1 MKKFTML
8 SSVLVSALMLVV
20 ASCSSEDVAGVDT
33 QNGKGTTSFLAVNI
47 ENVGSAPAYVGS
59 APASRSYEQGDGTY
73 ENGTEAESKINKVRF
88 YFFNGDGTPYLLVK
102 KDPSQAESVNYL
114 DKSVVQHGGNNDQ
127 TVETKTDAVLVI
139 EGDTKTVPASVIAVI
154 NPDVLENTTLHNG
167 KSMTIS
173 ELRTSA
179 TGSKFYDT
187 TNGFVMSN
195 SVYESAG
202 QDICSTPVAN
212 NVFST
217 SDKAL
222 RNPVDIYVERVNAK
236 VNAKIDKNY
245 KRTGETENAWSQNAE
260 GKYQIK
266 VGSIDVTTYKENTN
280 STPTTHKYPVYAV
293 VQGWQVAD
301 ANGKAEVCKQIKT
314 SWFAGELG
322 INPWTTSDYHRSF
335 WSESVPFNSG
345 AVTGANRP
353 VNPSFNDI
361 NMPLS
366 DVFAATPVYTLPN
379 TPDAVV
385 KNPKTSDND
394 LTKLIVAAKL
404 VYKDADD
411 SYKTAQVCQYRGLTY
426 LGEEAVKKQIVGG
439 FARYFKKTTTESGDV
454 YKSIEAS
461 DIAFK
466 TVVPGSPESSEVK
479 NYEVVATL
487 ASTVGDLYVKNGDAW
502 TIASKDDVNAA
513 LAKETAQV
521 RSTDG
526 ATYYYTPIKHLGD
539 AGKLGEYGIVRNHS
553 YQVTIQNIKGFGTP
567 VYNPDQKI
575 DPMIPSDEN
584 TYLAASIKVLSWRVV
599 SSNVD
604 LDQTK

>member
-8 SSVLVSALMLVV
+8 SSVMASALMLTV
-20 ASCSSEDVAGVDT
+20 ASCSSEDVAGGDS
-33 QNGKGTTSFLAVNI
+33 QNDKGTTSFLAVNI
-47 ENVGSAPAYVGS
+47 ENVGSAPA
-59 APASRSYEQGDGTY
+59 SRSNEQGDGTY

-114 DKSVVQHGGNNDQ
+114 DKSVEQHGGNNDQ

-222 RNPVDIYVERVNAK
+222 GNPVDIYVERVNAK

-245 KRTGETENAWSQNAE
+245 IRTGETENAWSQNAE

-266 VGSIDVTTYKENTN
+266 VGSIDVTTYEENTN

-353 VNPSFNDI
+353 VNHSFNGI

-502 TIASKDDVNAA
+502 TIAPKDDVNAA

-567 VYNPDQKI
+567 VYNPDQEI

>member
-1 MKKFTML
+1 MKKFTMF
-8 SSVLVSALMLVV
+8 SSVLASALMLTV
-20 ASCSSEDVAGVDT
+20 ASCSSEDVTGGDA
-33 QNGKGTTSFLAVNI
+33 QNGKGATSYLAVNI
-47 ENVGSAPAYVGS
+47 ENVGSAPA
-59 APASRSYEQGDGTY
+59 SRAYDQGNGTY
-73 ENGTEAESKINKVRF
+73 EDGTDAESKINKVRF
-88 YFFNGDGTPYLLVK
+88 YFFNGDGTPYLLVNN
-102 KDPSQAESVNYL
+102 DATQQTSVNYL
-114 DKSVVQHGGNNDQ
+114 EQ
-127 TVETKTDAVLVI
+127 TVEKVGDDHDHTAETKTKAVLVLNG
-139 EGDTKTVPASVIAVI
+139 ETKAVPASVIAVI
-154 NPDVLENTTLHNG
+154 NPKVLDNTTLHSG
-167 KSMTIS
+167 TMTLS
-173 ELRTSA
+173 GLRTSA

-202 QDICSTPVAN
+202 QDVCSTPVAN
-212 NVFST
+212 NVFAS
-217 SDKAL
+217 SDAAL
-222 RNPVDIYVERVNAK
+222 KKPVDIYVERVNAK
-236 VNAKIDKNY
+236 VNAKIDADY
-245 KRTGETENAWSQNAE
+245 VRTNETEKAWSKNAE
-260 GKYQIK
+260 GKYQIN
-266 VGSIDVTTYKENTN
+266 VGNIDVTTYAENTN
-280 STPTTHKYPVYAV
+280 ATPKTYPVYAV

-301 ANGKAEVCKQIKT
+301 ANGKAEVCKQINT
-314 SWFAGELG
+314 AWYAGELG
-322 INPWTTSDYHRSF
+322 FSPWTTSDYHRCF
-335 WSESVPFNSG
+335 WSKSVPFTSG
-345 AVTGANRP
+345 AQGGVNQP
-353 VNPSFNDI
+353 VNPKFENI
-361 NMPLS
+361 KLS
-366 DVFAATPVYTLPN
+366 LSSDFSTTPVYTLPN
-379 TPDAVV
+379 TPTEVIA
-385 KNPKTSDND
+385 NPTTSLNT

-404 VYKDADD
+404 VYQDGNGD
-411 SYKTAQVCQYRGLTY
+411 YKPAQICQYRGLTY

-526 ATYYYTPIKHLGD
+526 ATYYYTPIKHLGE

-567 VYNPDQKI
+567 VYDPKKEI

-599 SSNVD
+599 SSKVD

>member
-8 SSVLVSALMLVV
+8 SSVLASALMLTV
-20 ASCSSEDVAGVDT
+20 ASCSSEDVAGDDA
-33 QNGKGTTSFLAVNI
+33 QIGKGTTSFLAVNI
-47 ENVGSAPAYVGS
+47 ENVGSAPA
-59 APASRSYEQGDGTY
+59 SRAYTQGTGSYEDGT
-73 ENGTEAESKINKVRF
+73 TEESIINKVRF

-114 DKSVVQHGGNNDQ
+114 DKSVVQHDNNDQ

-139 EGDTKTVPASVIAVI
+139 EGNTKTVPASVIAVI

-212 NVFST
+212 NVYST
-217 SDKAL
+217 SDEAL
-222 RNPVDIYVERVNAK
+222 NNPVDIYVERVNAK

-245 KRTGETENAWSQNAE
+245 IRTGETENAWSKNAD
-260 GKYQIK
+260 GKYQIE
-266 VGSIDVTTYKENTN
+266 VGSIDVTTYEENTN

-361 NMPLS
+361 KMPLS
-366 DVFAATPVYTLPN
+366 DGFAATPVYTLPN

-426 LGEEAVKKQIVGG
+426 LGEDAVKKQIVGG
-439 FARYFKKTTTESGDV
+439 FKQYLKNTATGGYQ
-454 YKSIEAS
+454 SIEAS
-461 DIAFK
+461 DITFK
-466 TVVPGSPESSEVK
+466 TVPGSSVVK
-479 NYEVVATL
+479 DYEVVATL
-487 ASTVGDLYVKNGDAW
+487 ASNVGELYVKDGE
-502 TIASKDDVNAA
+502 TYKTVSKDDVNAA
-513 LAKETAQV
+513 LAKEEAQV

>member
-20 ASCSSEDVAGVDT
+20 ASCSSEDVAGDDA

-47 ENVGSAPAYVGS
+47 ENVGS

-222 RNPVDIYVERVNAK
+222 SNPVDIYVERVNAK

-266 VGSIDVTTYKENTN
+266 VGSIDVTTYEENTN

-353 VNPSFNDI
+353 VNPSFNGI

-366 DVFAATPVYTLPN
+366 DGFAATPVYTLPN

-426 LGEEAVKKQIVGG
+426 LGEDAVKKQIVGG
-439 FARYFKKTTTESGDV
+439 FKQYLKKTATGG
-454 YKSIEAS
+454 YQSIEAS
-461 DIAFK
+461 DITFK
-466 TVVPGSPESSEVK
+466 TVPGSSVVK
-479 NYEVVATL
+479 DYEVVATL
-487 ASTVGDLYVKNGDAW
+487 ASNVGELYVKDGE
-502 TIASKDDVNAA
+502 TYKTVSKDDVNAA
-513 LAKETAQV
+513 LAKEEAQV

-567 VYNPDQKI
+567 VYNPDQEI

>member
-1 MKKFTML
+1 MKKFTMF
-8 SSVLVSALMLVV
+8 SSVLASALMLTV
-20 ASCSSEDVAGVDT
+20 ASCSSEDVAGGDS
-33 QNGKGTTSFLAVNI
+33 QNGKGATSYLAVNI
-47 ENVGSAPAYVGS
+47 ENVGSAPA
-59 APASRSYEQGDGTY
+59 SRAYDQGNGTY
-73 ENGTEAESKINKVRF
+73 EDGTDAESKINKVRF
-88 YFFNGDGTPYLLVK
+88 YFFNGDGTPYLLVNK
-102 KDPSQAESVNYL
+102 NSENQPVNYL
-114 DKSVVQHGGNNDQ
+114 EQELGPEDMDGNDHDH
-127 TVETKTDAVLVI
+127 TVETKTKAMLVLNG
-139 EGDTKTVPASVIAVI
+139 ETKAVPASVIAVI
-154 NPDVLENTTLHNG
+154 NPEVLDNTTLHSG
-167 KSMTIS
+167 TMTLS

-202 QDICSTPVAN
+202 QDVCSTPVAN
-212 NVFST
+212 NVFAS
-217 SDKAL
+217 SDAAL
-222 RNPVDIYVERVNAK
+222 KKPVDIYVERVNAK
-236 VNAKIDKNY
+236 VNAKIDADY
-245 KRTGETENAWSQNAE
+245 VRTNETEKAWSKNAE
-260 GKYQIK
+260 GKYQIN
-266 VGSIDVTTYKENTN
+266 VGNIDVTTYAENTN
-280 STPTTHKYPVYAV
+280 ATPTKKTYPVYAV

-301 ANGKAEVCKQIKT
+301 ANGKAEVCKQINT
-314 SWFAGELG
+314 AWYAGELG
-322 INPWTTSDYHRSF
+322 FSPWTTSDYHRCF
-335 WSESVPFNSG
+335 WSKSVPFTSG
-345 AVTGANRP
+345 AQGGVNQP
-353 VNPSFNDI
+353 VNPKFENI
-361 NMPLS
+361 KLS
-366 DVFAATPVYTLPN
+366 LSGDFSTTPVYTLPN
-379 TPDAVV
+379 TPTEVIA
-385 KNPKTSDND
+385 NPTTSLNT

-404 VYKDADD
+404 VYKDDNGD
-411 SYKTAQVCQYRGLTY
+411 YKPAQICQYRGLTY

-502 TIASKDDVNAA
+502 TIAPKDDVNAA

-526 ATYYYTPIKHLGD
+526 ATYYYTPIKHLGE

-567 VYNPDQKI
+567 VYDPKKEI

-599 SSNVD
+599 SSKVD

>member
-1 MKKFTML
+1 MKKITML
-8 SSVLVSALMLVV
+8 SSVLASALMLTV
-20 ASCSSEDVAGVDT
+20 ASCSSEDVAGDDA
-33 QNGKGTTSFLAVNI
+33 QIGKGTTSFLAVNI
-47 ENVGSAPAYVGS
+47 ENVGS

-73 ENGTEAESKINKVRF
+73 ENGTQAESKINKVRF

-114 DKSVVQHGGNNDQ
+114 DKYVEQHDNNDQ

-139 EGDTKTVPASVIAVI
+139 EGNTKTVPASVIAVI
-154 NPDVLENTTLHNG
+154 NPDVLEKTTLHNG

-222 RNPVDIYVERVNAK
+222 NNPVDIYVERVNAK

-245 KRTGETENAWSQNAE
+245 IRTGETENAWSQNAE

-266 VGSIDVTTYKENTN
+266 VGSIDVTTYEENTN
-280 STPTTHKYPVYAV
+280 STPTTHEYPVYAV

-353 VNPSFNDI
+353 VNPSFNGI
-361 NMPLS
+361 KMPLS
-366 DVFAATPVYTLPN
+366 DDFAATPVYTLPN

-385 KNPKTSDND
+385 QNPKTSDND

-404 VYKDADD
+404 VYKDADN

-426 LGEEAVKKQIVGG
+426 LGEDAVKKQIVGG
-439 FARYFKKTTTESGDV
+439 FKQYLKITATGGYQ
-454 YKSIEAS
+454 SIEAS
-461 DIAFK
+461 DITFK
-466 TVVPGSPESSEVK
+466 TVPGSSVVK
-479 NYEVVATL
+479 DYEVVATL
-487 ASTVGDLYVKNGDAW
+487 ASNVGELYVKDGE
-502 TIASKDDVNAA
+502 TYKTVSKDDVNAA
-513 LAKETAQV
+513 LAKEEAQV

-599 SSNVD
+599 SSTVD

>member
-20 ASCSSEDVAGVDT
+20 ASCSSEDVAGDDA

-114 DKSVVQHGGNNDQ
+114 DKSVEQHGGNNDQ

-222 RNPVDIYVERVNAK
+222 SNPVDIYVERVNAK

-245 KRTGETENAWSQNAE
+245 IRTGETANAWSQNAE
-260 GKYQIK
+260 GKYQIE
-266 VGSIDVTTYKENTN
+266 VGSIDVTTYEENTN

-404 VYKDADD
+404 VYKDVDN

-426 LGEEAVKKQIVGG
+426 LGEDAVKKQIVGG
-439 FARYFKKTTTESGDV
+439 FKQYFKKTATGG
-454 YKSIEAS
+454 YQSIEAS
-461 DIAFK
+461 DITFK
-466 TVVPGSPESSEVK
+466 TVPGSSVVK
-479 NYEVVATL
+479 DYEVVATL
-487 ASTVGDLYVKNGDAW
+487 ASNVGELYVKDGE
-502 TIASKDDVNAA
+502 TYKTVSKDDVNAA
-513 LAKETAQV
+513 LAKEEAQV

-575 DPMIPSDEN
+575 DPMIPSDDN
-584 TYLAASIKVLSWRVV
+584 TYLAARINVLSWRVV

>member
-8 SSVLVSALMLVV
+8 SSVLASALMLTV
-20 ASCSSEDVAGVDT
+20 ASCSSEDVAGDDA

-114 DKSVVQHGGNNDQ
+114 DKSVVQHDNNDQ

-222 RNPVDIYVERVNAK
+222 SNPVDIYVERVNAK

-260 GKYQIK
+260 GKYQIE
-266 VGSIDVTTYKENTN
+266 VGSIDVTTYEENTN

-353 VNPSFNDI
+353 VNPSFKDI

-366 DVFAATPVYTLPN
+366 DGFAATPVYTLPN

-404 VYKDADD
+404 VYKDAD

-426 LGEEAVKKQIVGG
+426 LGEDAVKKQIVGG
-439 FARYFKKTTTESGDV
+439 FKQYLKNTATGGYQ
-454 YKSIEAS
+454 SIEAS
-461 DIAFK
+461 DITFK
-466 TVVPGSPESSEVK
+466 TVPGSSVVK
-479 NYEVVATL
+479 DYEVVATL
-487 ASTVGDLYVKNGDAW
+487 ASNVGELYVKDGE
-502 TIASKDDVNAA
+502 TYKTVSKDDVNAA
-513 LAKETAQV
+513 LAKEEAQV

>member
-8 SSVLVSALMLVV
+8 SSVLASALMLTV
-20 ASCSSEDVAGVDT
+20 ASCSSEDVAGDDA

-47 ENVGSAPAYVGS
+47 ENVGSAPA
-59 APASRSYEQGDGTY
+59 SRSYEQGDGTY
-73 ENGTEAESKINKVRF
+73 ENGTQAESKINKVRF

-114 DKSVVQHGGNNDQ
+114 DKSVVQHDNNDQ

-222 RNPVDIYVERVNAK
+222 SNPVDIYVERVNAK

-266 VGSIDVTTYKENTN
+266 VGSIDVTTYEENTN

-353 VNPSFNDI
+353 VNPSFKDI

-366 DVFAATPVYTLPN
+366 DGFAATPVYTLPN

-404 VYKDADD
+404 VYKDAD

-426 LGEEAVKKQIVGG
+426 LGEDAVKKQIVGG
-439 FARYFKKTTTESGDV
+439 FKQYLKNTATGGYQ
-454 YKSIEAS
+454 SIEAS
-461 DIAFK
+461 DITFK
-466 TVVPGSPESSEVK
+466 TVPGSSVVK
-479 NYEVVATL
+479 DYEVVATL
-487 ASTVGDLYVKNGDAW
+487 ASNVGELYVKDGE
-502 TIASKDDVNAA
+502 TYKTVSKDDVNAA
-513 LAKETAQV
+513 LAKEEAQV

>member
-8 SSVLVSALMLVV
+8 SSVLASALMLTV
-20 ASCSSEDVAGVDT
+20 ASCSSEDVAGGDA
-33 QNGKGTTSFLAVNI
+33 QNGKGATSYLAVNI
-47 ENVGSAPAYVGS
+47 ENVGSAPA
-59 APASRSYEQGDGTY
+59 SRSYAKGDGTY
-73 ENGTEAESKINKVRF
+73 EDGTDTESKINKVRF
-88 YFFNGDGTPYLLVK
+88 YFFNGDGTPYLLVN
-102 KDPSQAESVNYL
+102 KDATNEQSVNYL
-114 DKSVVQHGGNNDQ
+114 DQAVIETDGKDNDH
-127 TVETKTDAVLVI
+127 TAEIKTKAVLVLNG
-139 EGDTKTVPASVIAVI
+139 ETKAIPASVIAVI
-154 NPDVLENTTLHNG
+154 NPDVLDNTTLQSG
-167 KSMTIS
+167 TMPLS

-179 TGSKFYDT
+179 TGSKFHDD

-202 QDICSTPVAN
+202 QDVCSTPVAN
-212 NVFST
+212 NVFAS
-217 SDKAL
+217 SEAAL
-222 RNPVDIYVERVNAK
+222 KKPVDIYVERVNAK
-236 VNAKIDKNY
+236 VNAKIDADY
-245 KRTGETENAWSQNAE
+245 VRTNETEKAWSKNAE
-260 GKYQIK
+260 GKYQIN
-266 VGSIDVTTYKENTN
+266 VGNIDVTTYAENTN
-280 STPTTHKYPVYAV
+280 ATPTTKTYPVYAV

-301 ANGKAEVCKQIKT
+301 ANGKAEVCKQINT
-314 SWFAGELG
+314 AWYAGELG
-322 INPWTTSDYHRSF
+322 ISPWTTSDYHRCF
-335 WSESVPFNSG
+335 WSKSVPFNFG
-345 AVTGANRP
+345 AQGGVNHP
-353 VNPSFNDI
+353 VNPKFENI
-361 NMPLS
+361 KLS
-366 DVFAATPVYTLPN
+366 LSGDFSTTPVYTLPN
-379 TPDAVV
+379 TPTEVIA
-385 KNPKTSDND
+385 NPTTSLNT

-404 VYKDADD
+404 VYLDKDGK
-411 SYKTAQVCQYRGLTY
+411 YKPAQVCQYRGLTY

-466 TVVPGSPESSEVK
+466 TVVPGSPESFGVK

-487 ASTVGDLYVKNGDAW
+487 ASTVGDLYVKNGETW
-502 TIASKDDVNAA
+502 TIASKDDINAA

-526 ATYYYTPIKHLGD
+526 ATYYYTPIKHLGE

-567 VYNPDQKI
+567 VYDPKKEI

-599 SSNVD
+599 SSKVN

>member
-1 MKKFTML
+1 MKKFTMF
-8 SSVLVSALMLVV
+8 SSVLASALMLVV
-20 ASCSSEDVAGVDT
+20 ASCSSEDVAGGDA

-47 ENVGSAPAYVGS
+47 ENVGSAPA
-59 APASRSYEQGDGTY
+59 SRAYTQGTGSYEDGT
-73 ENGTEAESKINKVRF
+73 TEESIINKVRF
-88 YFFNGDGTPYLLVK
+88 YFFNGDGTPYLLVNN
-102 KDPSQAESVNYL
+102 DATQQTSVNYL
-114 DKSVVQHGGNNDQ
+114 EQ
-127 TVETKTDAVLVI
+127 TVEKDGNDHDHTAETKTKVVLVLKG
-139 EGDTKTVPASVIAVI
+139 ETKAIPASVIAVI
-154 NPDVLENTTLHNG
+154 NPEVLDNTTLHSG
-167 KSMTIS
+167 TMTLS

-266 VGSIDVTTYKENTN
+266 VGSIDVTTYEENTN
-280 STPTTHKYPVYAV
+280 STPTTHEYPVYAV

-366 DVFAATPVYTLPN
+366 DGFAATPVYTLPN

-385 KNPKTSDND
+385 QNPKTSDND

-426 LGEEAVKKQIVGG
+426 LGEDAVKKQIAGS
-439 FARYFKKTTTESGDV
+439 FTQYFKKTSDASGATV
-454 YKSIEAS
+454 YKSLEAS

-466 TVVPGSPESSEVK
+466 TSSSVK

-487 ASTVGDLYVKNGDAW
+487 ASTVGDLYVKNGETW
-502 TIASKDDVNAA
+502 TIAPKDDVNAA
-513 LAKETAQV
+513 LAKEDALIRTA
-521 RSTDG
+521 DG
-526 ATYYYTPIKHLGD
+526 STYYYTPIKHLGSE
-539 AGKLGEYGIVRNHS
+539 GKLGEYGIVRNHS
-553 YQVTIQNIKGFGTP
+553 YQVTIQNIQGYGTP
-567 VYNPDQKI
+567 VYDPDKVI
-575 DPMIPSDEN
+575 DPMIPSDDN
-584 TYLAASIKVLSWRVV
+584 TYLAARINVLSWRVV

>member
-1 MKKFTML
+1 MKKFTMF
-8 SSVLVSALMLVV
+8 SSVLASALMLTV
-20 ASCSSEDVAGVDT
+20 ASCSSEDVAGGDS
-33 QNGKGTTSFLAVNI
+33 QNGKGATSYLAVNI
-47 ENVGSAPAYVGS
+47 ENVGSAPA
-59 APASRSYEQGDGTY
+59 SRAYDQGNGTY
-73 ENGTEAESKINKVRF
+73 EDGTDAESKINKVRF
-88 YFFNGDGTPYLLVK
+88 YFFNGDGTPYLLV
-102 KDPSQAESVNYL
+102 
-114 DKSVVQHGGNNDQ
+114 NNDANKQ
-127 TVETKTDAVLVI
+127 PVNFLDQDVIEKDGEDHDHTAETKTKAMLVLNG
-139 EGDTKTVPASVIAVI
+139 ETKAVPASVIAVI
-154 NPDVLENTTLHNG
+154 NPDALDNTTLHSG
-167 KSMTIS
+167 TMTLS

-202 QDICSTPVAN
+202 QDVCSTPVAN
-212 NVFST
+212 NVFAS
-217 SDKAL
+217 SDAAL
-222 RNPVDIYVERVNAK
+222 KKPVDIYVERVNAK
-236 VNAKIDKNY
+236 VNAKIDADY
-245 KRTGETENAWSQNAE
+245 VRTNETEKAWSKNAE
-260 GKYQIK
+260 GKYQIN
-266 VGSIDVTTYKENTN
+266 VGNIDVTTYAENTN
-280 STPTTHKYPVYAV
+280 ATPTTKTYPVYAV

-301 ANGKAEVCKQIKT
+301 ANGKAEVCKQINT
-314 SWFAGELG
+314 AWYAGELG
-322 INPWTTSDYHRSF
+322 FSPWTTSDYHRCF
-335 WSESVPFNSG
+335 WSKSVPFTSG
-345 AVTGANRP
+345 AQGGVNQP
-353 VNPSFNDI
+353 VNPKFENI
-361 NMPLS
+361 KLS
-366 DVFAATPVYTLPN
+366 LSSDFSTTPVYTLPN
-379 TPDAVV
+379 TPTEVIA
-385 KNPKTSDND
+385 NPTTSLNT

-404 VYKDADD
+404 VYKDNDGK
-411 SYKTAQVCQYRGLTY
+411 YKPAQVCQYRGLTY

-502 TIASKDDVNAA
+502 TIAPKDDVNAA

-521 RSTDG
+521 RTADG

-567 VYNPDQKI
+567 VYDPKKEI

-599 SSNVD
+599 SSKVD